1 MFKNLLRVFAFIIII
16 LILFISYL
24 SIFGIKTNKFN
35 EIIKSQIIKQDSRI
49 KIDLDNVYVKLNIKE
64 EQDKIE
70 TMIDKISTAQPKKHK
85 KYKNITLQDLSVM
98 FQEEE
103 NINKKLKIY
112 EHICYIIEL
121 HKNQLF
127 EEV

>member
-1 MFKNLLRVFAFIIII
+1 MFKNLLRVFAFFIII

-64 EQDKIE
+64 GSFSLNSKNVDIYILEENQKIE
-70 TMIDKISTAQPKKHK
+70 NILMIK
-85 KYKNITLQDLSVM
+85 
-98 FQEEE
+98 
-103 NINKKLKIY
+103 KKLKKIL
-112 EHICYIIEL
+112 ILI
-121 HKNQLF
+121 KK
-127 EEV
+127 